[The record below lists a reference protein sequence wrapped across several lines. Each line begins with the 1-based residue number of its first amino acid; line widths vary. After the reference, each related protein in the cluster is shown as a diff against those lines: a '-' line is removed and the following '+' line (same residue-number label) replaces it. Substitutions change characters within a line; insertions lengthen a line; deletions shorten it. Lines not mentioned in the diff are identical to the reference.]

1 MTLFSKKSSINV
13 NGRLMNLQKPRVMG
27 ILNITED
34 SFYDGGS
41 YLNEEKYIAHVSKM
55 LSEGADIIDIGAQ
68 STRPGSH
75 EVGKEKEIEQL
86 IPVIQNIKKEFPKA
100 IISVDTWHARVAEQ
114 AIISGA
120 HIINDISGGTFDMDM
135 FNTIADLQV
144 PYVLMHTGGRPDK
157 MQTNPSYKNVVKE
170 VIYFLSKQL
179 DKLNHMGVNDVII
192 DPGFGFGKTL
202 EHNYELLQH
211 LDHFKFLETPIL
223 VGISRK
229 SMIYNHLDINSKKAL
244 NGTTALN
251 TIALGKGASFLR
263 VHDVKQAKEV
273 IKIHELLHNSTFAS

>member
-86 IPVIQNIKKEFPKA
+86 IPVIQNIRKEFPKA

-120 HIINDISGGTFDMDM
+120 HMINDISGGTFDMDM

>member
-202 EHNYELLQH
+202 EHNYDLLQH

>member
-114 AIISGA
+114 VIISGA
-120 HIINDISGGTFDMDM
+120 HMINDISGGTFDMDM

>member
-41 YLNEEKYIAHVSKM
+41 YLNEEKYITHVSKM
-55 LSEGADIIDIGAQ
+55 LDEGADIIDIGAQ
-68 STRPGSH
+68 SSRPGSH

-86 IPVIQNIKKEFPKA
+86 IPVIQNIRKEFPKA

-114 AIISGA
+114 VIISGA
-120 HIINDISGGTFDMDM
+120 NMINDISGGTFDMDM

-157 MQTNPSYKNVVKE
+157 MQTNPTYKNVVKE
-170 VIYFLSKQL
+170 VIFFLSKQL

-229 SMIYNHLDINSKKAL
+229 SMIYKPLDINSNDAL

-251 TIALGKGASFLR
+251 TIALEKGASFLR

-273 IKIHELLHNSTFAS
+273 IKIHELLHKN